1 MLAVPMQR
9 VLKYHLLLNVMISST
24 PETHEDYRSYAG
36 AHEAMIDVAEYI
48 NEAKRDSELIHN
60 INVIQNSITALTMPD
75 NTSLKDYGRL
85 KKDGEL
91 KVQSH
96 EQGTGT
102 KHRQRYIFLFDNLIL
117 MSKSARDDTYKLKE
131 LLRVADYQVQDL
143 TGSEGAS
150 SSSEVV
156 RTASRRVLRRDST
169 RWTHAF
175 LLVHVERSNAYTIF
189 ARTAEDKAKWME
201 AFGEA
206 FHNAHL
212 SDGDHGAGHDL
223 HMSTFDKPTTCDV
236 CFRLLKGLFYQGYK
250 CAKCSR
256 AVHQNCANGLAFCG
270 PLQEPPALPPRPTSM
285 QLPTVQ
291 NGSVDDGRDSGD
303 EPLVLDRQGSN
314 SSLVLAPPLAPL
326 FSLAAS
332 STYSR
337 YSFWAFKDLKRP
349 SFYFSL
355 VSRTSHPDY
364 INTRMEDHSWYVGEM
379 DRETANSRLFPFP
392 PGAFLVRCG
401 RLGYA
406 LSLKTD
412 QDVKHM
418 KIDAQDNE
426 AVCTDLLEPAAVADE
441 AVASRSSFYF
451 SENRKF
457 NSVVELVSWYCRNSL
472 KESFQGLDTV
482 LQFPIGELSLVEAK
496 YEFNPSDAA
505 NGGGNDVNLLTL
517 RAGERVAVIDKLDD
531 KGWWKAHN
539 GGKIGYIPKTFVVQV
554 N

>member
-9 VLKYHLLLNVMISST
+9 ILKYHLLLNVMISST
-24 PETHEDYRSYAG
+24 PESHEDYRSYAG
-36 AHEAMIDVAEYI
+36 GYEAMIDVAEYI

-96 EQGTGT
+96 EQGAG

-117 MSKSARDDTYKLKE
+117 MSKSTRDDTYKLKE
-131 LLRVADYQVQDL
+131 LLRVADYQVQEVAA
-143 TGSEGAS
+143 GSEGPS

-201 AFGEA
+201 AFDEA
-206 FHNAHL
+206 FRNAHL

-223 HMSTFDKPTTCDV
+223 HMSTFDKPATCDV

-256 AVHQNCANGLAFCG
+256 SVHQNCASGLASCG

-303 EPLVLDRQGSN
+303 EPPLLDRQGSN
-314 SSLVLAPPLAPL
+314 SSLVLAPPIAPL
-326 FSLAAS
+326 SSLPAS
-332 STYSR
+332 TTYSR
-337 YSFWAFKDLKRP
+337 YVSQRSRFKLLYYL
-349 SFYFSL
+349 SHCYS
-355 VSRTSHPDY
+355 SRTSHPDY

-418 KIDAQDNE
+418 KIDAQDNAE
-426 AVCTDLLEPAAVADE
+426 VVADLLEPGE
-441 AVASRSSFYF
+441 AEPPRNSFYF

-482 LQFPIGELSLVEAK
+482 LQFPIGELSLVEAR
-496 YEFNPSDAA
+496 YEFNPSDA
-505 NGGGNDVNLLTL
+505 NDVNLLTL

-539 GGKIGYIPKTFVVQV
+539 GGKIGYIPKTFVVEV